1 MRHCLQRLRGSAGI
15 VLAALFGA
23 AALFPAP
30 VGAGQLPAGSTYL
43 ALGDSLAYGMQVGKL
58 RQQLAAGSVHAGSF
72 DTGYVDVLAADLK
85 PVSPGVQVVDL
96 GCPGESTASFI
107 AGPCAYATTGKPFTT
122 TKLPLHVGYAGAQL
136 AAATDYLSSHT
147 GAVKLI
153 TLDVGINDLRAVQI
167 ACPEGAGF
175 ADCVAAGLP
184 AALERT
190 KANLRTILSH
200 LRIEAPDATLL
211 VLNYYNWLAVTDPAT
226 DRVVEQLNDAIAT
239 AASES
244 GAKLVDVFTAF
255 NRTGNQRERLCELT
269 LFCGPTRDLHPSD
282 AGYRVIGGLL
292 AVALGLPPR

>member
-1 MRHCLQRLRGSAGI
+1 MRHRLQRLRPGAAI

-23 AALFPAP
+23 AAWLP
-30 VGAGQLPAGSTYL
+30 VRAAQVPPGSTFL

-58 RQQLAAGSVHAGSF
+58 KQQLAAGSVHADSF
-72 DTGYVDVLAADLK
+72 NTGYVDVLAADLK
-85 PVSPGVQVVDL
+85 PVSPGLQVVDL

-107 AGPCAYATTGKPFTT
+107 AGPCAFATSGKPFATT
-122 TKLPLHVGYAGAQL
+122 PLPLHVGYAGAQL
-136 AAATDYLSSHT
+136 AAATDYLSSHK
-147 GAVKLI
+147 GEVKLI
-153 TLDVGINDLRAVQI
+153 TLDIGINDLRAVQV

-175 ADCVAAGLP
+175 ADCVAARWP

-190 KANLRTILSH
+190 EANLRIILSR
-200 LRIEAPDATLL
+200 LRTAAPDATIL

-226 DRVVEQLNDAIAT
+226 DRFVEQLNYAIAT
-239 AASES
+239 AASEA

-255 NRTGNQRERLCELT
+255 NRTGKERERLCELT

-292 AVALGLPPR
+292 AAALDLPPR